1 MQLSILIPI
10 YNFFVEDLVENL
22 HAQATT
28 LHLTFEIVL
37 IDDCS
42 NEKFHRENILLGEL
56 SNVNYERLEA
66 NIGRAK
72 IRNYLFEKATYQNC
86 LILDCDVSIISSVF
100 IKTYLEYSNS
110 NSVIVGGH
118 IYQKEPPINT
128 SLLLHWKYG
137 SIVECKSFIERSIR
151 PIDSFM
157 TNSFLIQKETFNR
170 VKFDE
175 TIQQYGHEDTV
186 FGIELEIKNIAIQH
200 IDNPVLHKGLKEV
213 KDFLCD
219 EKKAIENLVLL
230 SQKAKIKNR
239 ITQKSKL
246 LRYEKSMLLSVYYF
260 FFSLFYGNDLEKK
273 LLNDNPS
280 LKVLN
285 YWKYLRLMEFR
296 KRLS

>member
-10 YNFFVEDLVENL
+10 YNFFIKDLVENL
-22 HAQATT
+22 NDQAKS
-28 LHLTFEIVL
+28 LNLTFEILLV
-37 IDDCS
+37 DDCS
-42 NEKFHRENILLGEL
+42 NDKFHQENIMLGKF
-56 SNVNYERLEA
+56 SNVNYERLES
-66 NIGRAK
+66 NIGRTK

-86 LILDCDVSIISSVF
+86 LVLDCDVSIISSVF
-100 IKTYLEYSNS
+100 IKTYLEYSDS

-118 IYQKEPPINT
+118 IYQKEPPMNT

-137 SIVECKSFIERSIR
+137 SQVECKSFMERSKR

-157 TNSFLIQKETFNR
+157 TNSFLIQKEVSNQ

-175 TIQQYGHEDTV
+175 SIQQYGHEDTV
-186 FGIELEIKNIAIQH
+186 FGVELEINNIVIRH

-219 EKKAIENLVLL
+219 EIKAIENLVQL

-239 ITQKSKL
+239 IIQKSKL
-246 LRYEKSMLLSVYYF
+246 LKYEKSMLLSVYYF
-260 FFSLFYGNDLEKK
+260 FFSLLYGNDLEKK
-273 LLNDNPS
+273 LLSDSPS

-285 YWKYLRLMEFR
+285 YWKYLRLKKLR
-296 KRLS
+296 